1 MLSVV
6 TLRESLAR
14 AWVTVGVPGTT
25 HPHGSTYVSYSS
37 DRLPTLPTAL
47 SEGDGLG
54 WLRQLPTIGSGM
66 TPDEFS
72 YATTAMS
79 SEGVQRLLQA
89 AGTQVPFEQ
98 LPGDLRAFAS
108 ERDLHRR
115 LYSATGS
122 YVDAGEHL
130 EPVPGGHLLHLVSDS
145 QWALHWLAFVGNDGY
160 TGVVCSAI
168 GLGYVAD
175 AEDAGAPSLSTAE
188 PVWVAD
194 SVAEFVWRWWAD
206 NYAFAAAHPDLCP
219 PLRAPDWFDLVTYT
233 AGYTADTTET
243 Y

>member
-1 MLSVV
+1 MLSVM
-6 TLRESLAR
+6 TLRESLAH

-25 HPHGSTYVSYSS
+25 HPHGSTYVSYPAE
-37 DRLPTLPTAL
+37 RLPTLPTAL

-54 WLRQLPTIGSGM
+54 WLRSLPTIGSGM

-79 SEGVQRLLQA
+79 REGVQRLLQA

-108 ERDLHRR
+108 ERELHRR
-115 LYSATGS
+115 LYSATDS

-130 EPVPGGHLLHLVSDS
+130 EPVVGGHLLHLVSDS
-145 QWALHWLAFVGNDGY
+145 QWVFHWLAFIGNDGS
-160 TGVVCSAI
+160 TGVVCSANP
-168 GLGYVAD
+168 LGYVAD
-175 AEDAGAPSLSTAE
+175 EAEAGAPSQGVGE

-194 SVAEFVWRWWAD
+194 SVAGFVWRWWAD

-219 PLRAPDWFDLVTYT
+219 PLLAPDWFDLAAYT
-233 AGYTADTTET
+233 AGYTAAATET
-243 Y
+243 D